1 MPQDVSLEASLPSD
15 DDAVET
21 LLDLSFGIARRTKT
35 SYRLREGSAPLP
47 GLSFLV
53 RDPEVGLSGA
63 ISFWPLKIGANG
75 HDAILL
81 GPLAVHPRR
90 QNLGIGLA
98 LMRKGLAEAAR
109 AGHRLAILV
118 GDEPYYA
125 RVGFARLPEGKLL
138 LPGPVDPARFLYLE
152 LAPGAFT
159 ALEGLVLAPWRWR
172 EISAA
177 LAPPGGAEKEE
188 QEPQRQQA

>member
-1 MPQDVSLEASLPSD
+1 MTTDIIVEPCLPSD
-15 DDAVET
+15 HGTIET

-35 SYRLREGSAPLP
+35 SYRLREGSRPLA
-47 GLSFLV
+47 GLCFVV
-53 RDPEVGLSGA
+53 RDAEIGLSGA
-63 ISFWPLKIGANG
+63 ISFWPLKIGEAG

-98 LMRKGLAEAAR
+98 LMKAGLAEAKR
-109 AGHRLAILV
+109 QGHRLTILV

-125 RVGFARLPEGKLL
+125 RVGFARLPEGRLI

-152 LAPGAFT
+152 VAPE
-159 ALEGLVLAPWRWR
+159 ALMNVEGLVLAPWRWGNR
-172 EISAA
+172 SAA
-177 LAPPGGAEKEE
+177 LAPPHGAEG
-188 QEPQRQQA
+188 QEHEPERQQA